1 MKILV
6 CIKQVPDMESKF
18 KLNAEG
24 SWYDNVDLAWRM
36 NEYDEFA
43 VEQAV
48 QLKEQVG
55 GDSDLTVLSIGPDR
69 VKEMI
74 KKALAM
80 GCDRGMHIVDD
91 EPYKKDPFEIA
102 SVIAEYAKSIGF
114 DMIFTGMQSQD
125 RGSAQVG
132 VLVAELLDLPSITTI
147 VDFAFDDGQITAK
160 RELEG
165 GVKSIVKV
173 PAPALMTCQLG
184 LNTPRYPTLPNI
196 MKAKK
201 KELLA
206 TPISELLRVEA
217 KQETAKLYFPEKKGG
232 GVILEG
238 NTDELADQLIKILKD
253 KTAVLA

>member
-18 KLNAEG
+18 KLNGEG
-24 SWYDNVDLAWRM
+24 NWYDNSDLAWRM
-36 NEYDEFA
+36 NEYDEYA

-48 QLKEQVG
+48 QLKDQVA
-55 GDSDLTVLSIGPDR
+55 DSDVTVLSIGPDR
-69 VKEMI
+69 VKEMM

-80 GCDRGMHIVDD
+80 GCDRGAHISDD
-91 EPYKKDPFEIA
+91 DFFKKDPYEIA
-102 SVIAEYAKSIGF
+102 SIIAEYAKGKEF
-114 DMIFTGMQSQD
+114 DLIFTGMQSQD

-132 VLVAELLDLPSITTI
+132 VLVAEMLGLPSITTI
-147 VDFAFDDGQITAK
+147 VDFAFDAGQITAK

-165 GVKSIVKV
+165 GIKAIIKTT
-173 PAPALMTCQLG
+173 APALVTCQLG

-201 KELLA
+201 KELLSI
-206 TPISELLRVEA
+206 PVSELLKVES
-217 KQETAKLYFPEKKGG
+217 KQETAKMYFPEKKGG
-232 GVILEG
+232 GLILEG
-238 NTDELADQLIKILKD
+238 DVGDLADQLIKILKD